1 MNRLKKNI
9 LNILIVVMGLA
20 GVILLAY
27 PTFSDWWNS
36 MHQSYAIASYDQAVA
51 EMDPHKYDELL
62 AAAEKYNAELA
73 KTGINWSMS
82 DEQMKVYNSLL
93 DVTGTGMMG
102 YVEIP
107 KINVELPLYH
117 GTRDAVLQVAIGHIT
132 GTSLPVGGVGSHCSV
147 SGHRGLPS
155 ARLFTDIDV
164 LDKGDIFTITVL
176 DRVLTYEVDQVRI
189 VLPADLGDL
198 AIDQKKDYVTLITCT
213 PYGINS
219 HRLLVRGHRIDNLPG
234 TVRVMADA
242 VQIKP
247 YLVAVFLAIPILV
260 TMLVWVMLSTS
271 RRIRYRRVKQSAADQ
286 FRQRR
291 SERMD
296 QAAEHEQ
303 QANASEP
310 REEE

>member
-1 MNRLKKNI
+1 MNRRKI
-9 LNILIVVMGLA
+9 SVVDILIVAMGFV
-20 GVILLAY
+20 GVVLLAY

-51 EMDPHKYDELL
+51 QMDTHKYDEIWE
-62 AAAEKYNAELA
+62 AAEKYNAEMT
-73 KTGINWSMS
+73 KTGVVWNMS
-82 DEQMKVYNSLL
+82 DKQMKKYNTLL

-117 GTRDAVLQVAIGHIT
+117 GTRDAVLQMAVGHIA
-132 GTSLPVGGVGSHCSV
+132 GTSLPVGGIGSHCSV

-155 ARLFTDIDV
+155 ARLFTDIDM

-176 DRVLTYEVDQVRI
+176 DRMLTYEVDQVRI
-189 VLPADLGDL
+189 VNPTDLEDL
-198 AIDQKKDYVTLITCT
+198 AIDEKKDYVTLVTCT

-242 VQIKP
+242 VQIRP
-247 YLVAVFLAIPILV
+247 YLVAVFLAIPILI
-260 TMLVWVMLSTS
+260 VMLLWVVVSTG
-271 RRIRYRRVKQSAADQ
+271 RRIRYRRVKRTAADE
-286 FRQRR
+286 FRKRR

-296 QAAEHEQ
+296 KMADYEQ
-303 QANASEP
+303 EGGEP
-310 REEE
+310 EPGEEE